1 MANLVLIYSKDPDFY
16 MLMSHILATSG
27 FETSPV
33 DGLEAVLSA
42 PLARAIA
49 VLVDT
54 SDGIERLTRFCEEA
68 KAHSQTS
75 KLPIVAL
82 IPARHEEN
90 YLLLLK
96 AGINEVFMRPT
107 SPERIL
113 IYLHELTGLS
123 RHNDG
128 PQSFIDDV
136 SWFGEL
142 EIDTRTR
149 RLKNGDQTTHLSPI
163 KFSLFRRLLQ
173 TPGQVVSRAELIE
186 AAWPER
192 GHVSARTVDVHI
204 ANLRRDIATTTRH
217 TSIRTVR
224 SSGYVLIAGR
234 SPV

>member
-27 FETSPV
+27 FDTLPV
-33 DGLEAVLSA
+33 DGLDAVLTAPPSA
-42 PLARAIA
+42 VVAL
-49 VLVDT
+49 LVDT
-54 SDGIERLTRFCEEA
+54 SDGIERLTRFCEEV
-68 KAHSQTS
+68 KAYGETS
-75 KLPIVAL
+75 NLPIIAL

-96 AGINEVFMRPT
+96 AGIDEGFMRPV

-113 IYLHELTGLS
+113 NYLHGLAGTRRRGETHPS
-123 RHNDG
+123 L
-128 PQSFIDDV
+128 IEDV
-136 SWFGEL
+136 VQFGEL
-142 EIDTRTR
+142 EIDHKTRLLR
-149 RLKNGDQTTHLSPI
+149 NGHRSTHLSPI

-173 TPGQVVSRAELIE
+173 TPGQVVSRTELIE

-224 SSGYVLIAGR
+224 SSGYVLVAGR
-234 SPV
+234 SAS